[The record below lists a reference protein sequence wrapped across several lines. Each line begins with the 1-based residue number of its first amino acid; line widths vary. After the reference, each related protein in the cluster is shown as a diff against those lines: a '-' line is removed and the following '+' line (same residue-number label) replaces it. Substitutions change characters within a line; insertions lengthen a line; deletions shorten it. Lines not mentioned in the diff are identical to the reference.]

1 MEVNKKILLI
11 DDQKEILDSLKKLLS
26 GNDSLKNITNKVDEL
41 VKDFFVTENSSEKKE
56 EIYEVHVAERG
67 EKGYAMVKEALE
79 KGEPFSVVAIDMR
92 MPGWDGMKTATEIR
106 NIDKEIE
113 MIIITAYTDK
123 KREEIVESVG
133 TPEKL
138 LYLKKPFDREEIL
151 QVMLSLT
158 MKWSLE
164 KEVKKQIKT
173 ITATKNGLEN
183 VILGISNVEAVQPP
197 SISTIVDEI
206 MNQLMKMFSLK
217 NGYVKYCGKTE
228 CNVSGDE
235 NIDEEMLDKVIATVG
250 KDGYAE
256 HEDRLI
262 IPFRDEKDVIAKS
275 IFEKEF
281 IKEFDL
287 NEKNLLKIFISNANN
302 IIRNANLYTELEIAN
317 RELTLRNEELREAN
331 ELNKKFLV
339 ISSHELRTPITL
351 MSGYIQLLESKMYRS
366 EDEKDKL
373 YDGLKSST
381 QRLTK
386 IVNNM
391 LESFAISNRGKDII
405 FNKEHYNV
413 EEIFEAVS
421 EKVKPFKEARDI
433 EWVLEKEP
441 GLQKIFTDKI
451 KMVDSVLF
459 NLIMNSIKSSEDGK
473 KVIISAKMNKE
484 AGQAEIAVIDEGI
497 GIAEKDIENIFSPF
511 YVTGDEK
518 RHHSGVY
525 EYRSAGIGLGLT
537 IVKNIIELMGGT
549 IKCESTEGKGSKFIF
564 TVDI

>member
-11 DDQKEILDSLKKLLS
+11 DDQKEILDSLIKLLS
-26 GNDSLKNITNKVDEL
+26 GKDSLKNITNKVGEL
-41 VKDFFVTENSSEKKE
+41 VKDFFEELIEEDKKE
-56 EIYEVHVAERG
+56 EVYEVHIAERG

-106 NIDKEIE
+106 NIDKDIE
-113 MIIITAYTDK
+113 MIIVTAYTDR

-138 LYLKKPFDREEIL
+138 LYLKKPFDREEML

-164 KEVKKQIKT
+164 KEVRKQIKL

-183 VILGISNVEAVQPP
+183 VITGISNVEAIQPP
-197 SISTIVDEI
+197 SINTIINEI
-206 MNQLMKMFSLK
+206 SNQLIKMFDLK
-217 NGYVKYCGKTE
+217 KGYVKYCGKIA
-228 CNVSGDE
+228 CNVVG
-235 NIDEEMLDKVIATVG
+235 IEEVKEEVLDRFIEEVG
-250 KDGYAE
+250 KDGYVE
-256 HEDRLI
+256 KEEQLI
-262 IPFRDEKDVIAKS
+262 IPFRDETEIIAKS
-275 IFEKEF
+275 IFEKS
-281 IKEFDL
+281 KGKNLDS

-302 IIRNANLYTELEIAN
+302 IIRNANLYSELENAN
-317 RELTLRNEELREAN
+317 RELTLRNEELKEAN

-351 MSGYIQLLESKMYRS
+351 MSGYVQLLESKMYRG
-366 EDEKDKL
+366 EDEKEKL
-373 YDGLKSST
+373 YEGLKIST

-386 IVNNM
+386 IINNM

-405 FNKEHYNV
+405 FNKEHYSID
-413 EEIFEAVS
+413 EIFNSVS
-421 EKVKPFKEARDI
+421 EKVRPFNEVRDI
-433 EWVLEKEP
+433 SLVLEKEAGFP
-441 GLQKIFTDKI
+441 MILTDRTKI
-451 KMVDSVLF
+451 VDSVLF
-459 NLIMNSIKSSEDGK
+459 NLIMNSIKSSADGK
-473 KVIISAKMNKE
+473 TVIVKAVLSKDKKK
-484 AGQAEIAVIDEGI
+484 AEIAVIDEGI
-497 GIAEKDIENIFSPF
+497 GISLKDQENIFSPF

-549 IKCESTEGKGSKFIF
+549 IWCESEEGKGAKFIF
-564 TVDI
+564 TTEI

>member
-26 GNDSLKNITNKVDEL
+26 GKDSLKNITNKVGDL
-41 VKDFFVTENSSEKKE
+41 VKDFFDEEEEKEEKE
-56 EIYEVHVAERG
+56 EIYEVHIAERG
-67 EKGYAMVKEALE
+67 EKGYAMVKEANE
-79 KGEPFSVVAIDMR
+79 KGEPYSVVAIDMR

-106 NIDKEIE
+106 NIDKNIE
-113 MIIITAYTDK
+113 MVIVTAYTDR
-123 KREEIVESVG
+123 KREEIVEAVG

-164 KEVKKQIKT
+164 KEVKKQIKL

-183 VILGISNVEAVQPP
+183 VIQGINDVESIKPP
-197 SISTIVDEI
+197 VINTIVDEI
-206 MNQLMKMFSLK
+206 MNQIMKMFNLK
-217 NGYVKYCGKTE
+217 NGYVKYCGKSE
-228 CNVSGDE
+228 CSISGDE
-235 NIDEEMLDKVIATVG
+235 NVDEEIIDRIIENVG

-256 HEDRLI
+256 KENRVI
-262 IPFRDEKDVIAKS
+262 IPFKDEMFIIAKAV
-275 IFEKEF
+275 FEKEEE
-281 IKEFDL
+281 KSFDS
-287 NEKNLLKIFISNANN
+287 NEKNLLKIFIANANN
-302 IIRNANLYTELEIAN
+302 IIRNAGLYTELESAN
-317 RELTLRNEELREAN
+317 RELTARNEDLKTAN

-351 MSGYIQLLESKMYRS
+351 MSGYIQLLESKMYRG
-366 EDEKDKL
+366 EEEKEKL

-391 LESFAISNRGKDII
+391 LESFAISNRGKEII
-405 FNKEHYNV
+405 FNKEHYEV
-413 EEIFEAVS
+413 EEIFDAVT

-433 EWVLEKEP
+433 SLILEKELGMP
-441 GLQKIFTDKI
+441 KIFTDKT
-451 KMVDSVLF
+451 KMVDSILF

-473 KVIISAKMNKE
+473 KIVIKTKLTE
-484 AGQAEIAVIDEGI
+484 DRKKAEIAVKDEGV
-497 GIAEKDIENIFSPF
+497 GISPKDLENIFSPF
-511 YVTGDEK
+511 YVAGDEK

-537 IVKNIIELMGGT
+537 IVKNIVELMGEK
-549 IKCESTEGKGSKFIF
+549 IWCKSEEGKGSEFIF
-564 TVDI
+564 TMDI